1 MVFCIFLLN
10 AGEGVNQM
18 RERIENELGKP
29 SGQFHT
35 IDYDKNNFYNWLENG
50 LLKQVIPTLETDAYV
65 QVGKPQLE
73 IRRLRDY
80 DRRWNSSDHIYQ
92 DYQPPS
98 TTVDAAFIV
107 KNFSNSGWGGP
118 SLQASFNCAKNNSC
132 LFNFQEDK
140 LIFKLN
146 IEEDFANQSKFLKEN
161 NFLDKYTYS
170 VRTKFIFYSFSTG
183 SYCQDDCWC

>member
-1 MVFCIFLLN
+1 MQHL
-10 AGEGVNQM
+10 
-18 RERIENELGKP
+18 
-29 SGQFHT
+29 
-35 IDYDKNNFYNWLENG
+35 
-50 LLKQVIPTLETDAYV
+50 
-65 QVGKPQLE
+65 
-73 IRRLRDY
+73 
-80 DRRWNSSDHIYQ
+80 
-92 DYQPPS
+92 
-98 TTVDAAFIV
+98 

-161 NFLDKYTYS
+161 NFLDKYSYS

-183 SYCQDDCWC
+183 SYCQTTVGVKYMPSKLAVTDITYYVFTTNLNFRRGKKEFSLDTTCVLVVCVDYDQ